1 MPNAVF
7 HAPSND
13 IGRLWAGEKKKKK
26 KLPLMVR
33 HQAFASTGN
42 SSLTEI
48 QLLGRHPETGSRSS
62 PLFQGRISPSLC
74 RNFIFC
80 SYGFF
85 QICILERRNKAR
97 QGNVRSHRRFMGW
110 KSGGTLGS
118 RVTWFKDKNPSA
130 GGVASESERR
140 METLHPPV
148 SRDRTLLA
156 RCWCLFYELS
166 V

>member
-1 MPNAVF
+1 MQF
-7 HAPSND
+7 FM
-13 IGRLWAGEKKKKK
+13 LLQMTLAGCGQVRRKKKKVAIDGK
-26 KLPLMVR
+26 TPGLCQHGKFKPDR
-33 HQAFASTGN
+33 NPASGKAP
-42 SSLTEI
+42 
-48 QLLGRHPETGSRSS
+48 RTGSHSS
-62 PLFQGRISPSLC
+62 PLFRGGISPSLC